1 MLYHITIEGVDNLVI
16 KCEDEMLDT
25 TANTS
30 FAQTNWSSMF
40 CLFYYDYW
48 YIKKLHYNRIEKV
61 MIYLNVLSAIK
72 EEYEKISLNISE
84 HTNLKITKLL
94 SSENKKSY
102 RNYQKIN

>member
-1 MLYHITIEGVDNLVI
+1 
-16 KCEDEMLDT
+16 
-25 TANTS
+25 
-30 FAQTNWSSMF
+30 
-40 CLFYYDYW
+40 
-48 YIKKLHYNRIEKV
+48 